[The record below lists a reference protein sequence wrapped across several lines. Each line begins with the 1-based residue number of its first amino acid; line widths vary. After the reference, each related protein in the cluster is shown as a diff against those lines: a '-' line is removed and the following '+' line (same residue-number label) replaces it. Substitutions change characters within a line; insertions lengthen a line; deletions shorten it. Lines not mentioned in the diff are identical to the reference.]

1 MLYTLTLSTRET
13 HEWNADIS
21 KKVEELHPRFVA
33 LTQAVVGKKRVGLQM
48 YDGDKLTEEY
58 TMMIHGYLVTGYET
72 GIKDPFVTMRMQ
84 EHFLNDFVK
93 QEDFIVEH
101 PILARLRYFP
111 VNALKGNIRLGRKK

>member
-1 MLYTLTLSTRET
+1 MSNKDNLEKLVEM
-13 HEWNADIS
+13 S

-33 LTQAVVGKKRVGLQM
+33 LTQAVIGKKRVGLQM
-48 YDGDKLTEEY
+48 YDGDKLTGEY